1 MPTPQPA
8 EPAAK
13 RRQRSD
19 ARENRQQL
27 LAVAKQLFAAQ
38 GIDSTSM
45 HEIGRTAGVGQ
56 ATLYRHFADKG
67 EICLALIKE
76 DLAAFRERVG
86 ALMTDAQAAPLARL
100 ELLIIEKIG
109 VTEGHLPLLAAMQD
123 AAAVSRLPRSFR
135 GPFDTWVH
143 EHVVALLEQ
152 AVVQGQVAPLDI
164 LFTADALLGAVA
176 PRHYRYQRYDLG
188 YSSERIIA
196 GMRYLFIERLRHTPY
211 RDTR

>member
-1 MPTPQPA
+1 MPSHLPA
-8 EPAAK
+8 EPIPK
-13 RRQRSD
+13 RRERSD

-27 LAVAKQLFAAQ
+27 LAVAKQLFTTQ

-76 DLAAFRERVG
+76 DLADVRERVG
-86 ALMTDAQAAPLARL
+86 ALMIDAQTSPLARL
-100 ELLIIEKIG
+100 ELLIVEKIG

-123 AAAVSRLPRSFR
+123 AAAGSRRPQSFR

-152 AVVQGQVAPLDI
+152 AVVQSEVAALDI
-164 LFTADALLGAVA
+164 LFTADAILAALA

-196 GMRYLFIERLRHTPY
+196 GMCHLFIERLRRRST
-211 RDTR
+211 D